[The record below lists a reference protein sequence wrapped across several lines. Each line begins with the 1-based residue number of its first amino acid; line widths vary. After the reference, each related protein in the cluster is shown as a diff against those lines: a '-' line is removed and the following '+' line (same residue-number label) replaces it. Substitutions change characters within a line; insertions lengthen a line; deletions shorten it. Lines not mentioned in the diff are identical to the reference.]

1 MFIKRNLDRA
11 PRLQE
16 VVAVIRHSRYAVF
29 LIAFTLPLWLG
40 CGANLPDYDY
50 SQEPDPRTRE
60 FVLGINDGLRI
71 HVWDNPGLST
81 EATVRP
87 DGTITM
93 PLVGDLTAAGKTPSE
108 LREAI
113 REQLTDYLK
122 VENSSVTV
130 AVTTVNSYRFMVSGE
145 VARPGIHSSQHYVT
159 VAEAIALAG
168 GFTRFASKDSI
179 ILQRRDPDTN
189 EVRQIPIAY
198 RAIASGEHP
207 EMNLVLLAGDS
218 LHVP

>member
-1 MFIKRNLDRA
+1 
-11 PRLQE
+11 
-16 VVAVIRHSRYAVF
+16 VIRTSRYAVVLASF
-29 LIAFTLPLWLG
+29 LAFGIG
-40 CGANLPDYDY
+40 CGASLPDYDY
-50 SQEPDPRTRE
+50 SQEPDPRARE
-60 FVLGINDGLRI
+60 FVLGISDGIRI
-71 HVWDNPGLST
+71 HVWDNPDLST
-81 EATVRP
+81 EASVRP

-108 LREAI
+108 LRELI
-113 REQLTDYLK
+113 RERLTEYLK
-122 VENSSVTV
+122 VEHSSITV
-130 AVTTVNSYRFMVSGE
+130 AVVAVNSYRFMVSGE

-179 ILQRRDPDTN
+179 VLQRRDPASG
-189 EVRQIPIAY
+189 EVRQIPISY